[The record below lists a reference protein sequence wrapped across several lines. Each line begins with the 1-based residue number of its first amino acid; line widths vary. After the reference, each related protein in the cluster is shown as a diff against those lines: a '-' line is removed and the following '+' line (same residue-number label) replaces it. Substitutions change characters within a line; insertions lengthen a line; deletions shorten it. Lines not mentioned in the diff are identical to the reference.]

1 MSTAIIKDF
10 VTNNGLEV
18 EESITLGDK
27 TVTSLV
33 DSSTVNTI
41 VTSPSVAATIV
52 VAGGATSK
60 TYDSA
65 DLLPLS
71 GNTAGEM
78 AFVNTTNR
86 LYLWNGSGWYNIAL
100 LNTSPSLTTTPD
112 SNYTLDSNGGTAV
125 TVTMVAS
132 DPEEVPITY
141 SYLSDSASNFV
152 TITQDSGVFTLTT
165 LTQAQLDSNG
175 VGSGGTFSI
184 TFRASDGVNIAPAVS
199 SFTLAFAVTYD
210 WTSAS
215 EQEHVVPSTRV
226 ASANFG
232 SSVSLSEDGNY
243 AAIGSENFSGGG
255 AAHIFTRSP
264 TYYDVSAASYASKSY
279 SFATQENSPTGFEF
293 NSDGTKLI
301 IVGWQQIISG
311 SGTGGCYQYSLST
324 AYDVSTATYDSVS
337 FNLGNEMVQPMG
349 MKFSSDGT
357 KMFVIDN
364 QAGGVGTGDVVFQYN
379 LSTAYDISSAS
390 YSNNSLNVNS
400 YETVLGAI
408 DFKPDGTKMFLLG
421 AGSDTVRAWDLS
433 SAWDLSTASYAS
445 ETYNVGSQVG
455 SCSGLTF
462 NGTGTKMFITGY
474 QNDFIHQ
481 YSLSTAW
488 DVSSA
493 SYDSVSLSVSSQ
505 ESEPRQLRFNSD
517 GSKLWLIGNG
527 TDSIYQY
534 NTVSNWQQQAQIT
547 HSTRA
552 SGDSFGVSIA
562 INKTGDEV
570 VVGASGDDD
579 RGSQS
584 GTAWIFTR
592 SGSTWTEQ
600 QKLLP
605 DDTPSGASFGI
616 QVAMNYNGDT
626 IAITSSQDNITQTE
640 SGAVY
645 IYTKSGG
652 TWSQQAKIKADTPI
666 NGESLGNGGL
676 SLSDDG
682 NTLIAGCP
690 NVDDQASNQGAIYIF
705 TRSGST
711 WSQEQR
717 IYDSS
722 GVASQFFGRGVSI
735 SGDGTIAAIGA
746 RGDDNN
752 QGAVFIYTASSSPAG
767 YDIANASH
775 DTALTITGH
784 GQSVSD
790 HACLDFSSDGTK
802 MYVGGF
808 SGDLILQY
816 NLTTAFDVSTASYVS
831 GNNLDVSSETGYPTA
846 IKFKSDGTKLYV
858 VNSTVIDGGTET
870 IFQYGL
876 STAWDLSTASYD
888 SVSVD
893 LRTYATRANGIDF
906 KPDGTKMFI
915 VGAVD
920 DAVDEFSL
928 STAWDLSTL
937 THQNVFSVSSQE
949 ALPTGIAFNDDGTKM
964 FISGYVGQAI
974 FKYNLTTAYDVS
986 TASYSNESLDVSSQ
1000 TSQARNIVFN
1010 NDGTKLFL
1018 AETVGEQVEVY
1029 NTQGPT
1035 WSQQAK
1041 LNDDTTGPGT
1051 DDKFGDAGVWLSGD
1065 GTILAAGSPEDNT
1078 GGTNHGS
1085 VTVFS
1090 GSGATWTQQIKLTGS
1105 NVSNNSYTGRVVRIS
1120 HDASTLILG
1129 APLDDDGATTD
1140 VGAAYVFTAPQA

>member
-41 VTSPSVAATIV
+41 VTSPSVASTIV
-52 VAGGATSK
+52 VAGGATTK

-112 SNYTLDSNGGTAV
+112 SNYELDSNGGTAV
-125 TVTMVAS
+125 TVTIVAS

-199 SFTLAFAVTYD
+199 SFTLAFAIVYD

-215 EQEHVVPSTRV
+215 EQEHVVPSPRV
-226 ASANFG
+226 ASAHFG

-243 AAIGSENFSGGG
+243 AAIGSEDYTGGG
-255 AAHIFTRSP
+255 AAYIFTRSP
-264 TYYDVSAASYASKSY
+264 TYYDLANASYASKSY
-279 SFATQENSPTGFEF
+279 TFTTQENSPTGFAF

-301 IVGWQQIISG
+301 IVGWQQIIGG

-357 KMFVIDN
+357 RMFVIDN
-364 QAGGVGTGDVVFQYN
+364 QAPTNGDVVFQYN
-379 LSTAYDISSAS
+379 LSPS
-390 YSNNSLNVNS
+390 YSNNSLNVTS
-400 YETVLGAI
+400 YDNILGAI
-408 DFKPDGTKMFLLG
+408 DFKPDGTKMFLIG
-421 AGSDTVRAWDLS
+421 AGTDTVRAWNLS

-445 ETYNVGSQVG
+445 ETFSAASQEG
-455 SCSGLTF
+455 SCTGLTF
-462 NGTGTKMFITGY
+462 NGTGTKMYINGY
-474 QNDFIHQ
+474 ATDNVYQ

-493 SYDSVSLSVSSQ
+493 SYDSVSFDFSTQ
-505 ESEPRQLRFNSD
+505 EGQPRQIRFNSD
-517 GSKLWLIGNG
+517 GSKLWMIGTD

-534 NTVSNWQQQAQIT
+534 NTVSNWQQQALLT

-552 SGDSFGVSIA
+552 SGDSFGIAIA

-570 VVGASGDDD
+570 VIGASGDDD
-579 RGSQS
+579 RGAQS

-605 DDTPSGASFGI
+605 DDTPTSASFGI

-682 NTLIAGCP
+682 NTLIVGCP

-717 IYDSS
+717 IYDSN
-722 GVASQFFGRGVSI
+722 GAASQFFGRGVSI

-752 QGAVFIYTASSSPAG
+752 QGAVFVYTASSSPAG

-858 VNSTVIDGGTET
+858 VSNTAVDGGTET

-888 SVSVD
+888 SVSAD
-893 LRTYATRANGIDF
+893 LRTYETNANGIDF

-915 VGAVD
+915 TGSSG

-937 THQNVFSVSSQE
+937 SHDYVFSVSSQE
-949 ALPTGIAFNDDGTKM
+949 AFPAGLAFSDDGTKM

-974 FKYNLTTAYDVS
+974 FKYNLTTAWDTS
-986 TASYSNESLDVSSQ
+986 TASYSNESLSVSTQ

-1018 AETVGEQVEVY
+1018 ADTIGEQVEVY

-1065 GTILAAGSPEDNT
+1065 GTILAAGSSEDNT
-1078 GGTNHGS
+1078 GGANHGS

>member
-41 VTSPSVAATIV
+41 VTSPSVASTIV
-52 VAGGATSK
+52 VAGGATTK

-71 GNTAGEM
+71 GNTSGEM

-112 SNYTLDSNGGTAV
+112 SSYTLDSNGGTAL

-132 DPEEVPITY
+132 DPEELPIQY
-141 SYLSDSASNFV
+141 SYVASDSASNFV

-199 SFTLAFAVTYD
+199 SFTLSFGVTYD
-210 WTSAS
+210 WTSAA
-215 EQEHVVPSTRV
+215 EENQINPPSTTNT
-226 ASANFG
+226 SARFG
-232 SSVSLSEDGNY
+232 NSVSISEDGNY
-243 AAIGSENFSGGG
+243 VAIGASGETDGG
-255 AAHIFTRSP
+255 AAYIFIRSP
-264 TYYDVSAASYASKSY
+264 IGYDISNASYANKTY
-279 SFATQENSPTGFEF
+279 NFTGQDLQVTAFEF
-293 NSDGTKLI
+293 NGDGTKLFMLGFTNNTI
-301 IVGWQQIISG
+301 FR
-311 SGTGGCYQYSLST
+311 YSLST
-324 AYDVSTATYDSVS
+324 PYDVSTATYDNVSVAVHILS
-337 FNLGNEMVQPMG
+337 PNSRG
-349 MKFSSDGT
+349 MKFKPDGTKLYIISDGT
-357 KMFVIDN
+357 
-364 QAGGVGTGDVVFQYN
+364 GTEKIYQYD
-379 LSTAYDISSAS
+379 LSTAYDITSMT
-390 YSNNSLNVNS
+390 YSNNSLNVGTQN
-400 YETVLGAI
+400 TLPTGFA
-408 DFKPDGTKMFLLG
+408 FKSDGTKLFFVGMT
-421 AGSDTVRAWDLS
+421 SSSTVYEYDLS
-433 SAWDLSTASYAS
+433 SAWDLSTASYN
-445 ETYNVGSQVG
+445 NVSFSVHSQDTNMTDV
-455 SCSGLTF
+455 TF
-462 NGTGTKMFITGY
+462 NSDGTKMFTCGY
-474 QNDFIHQ
+474 GLDYIYQ
-481 YSLSTAW
+481 YNLSTAW
-488 DVSSA
+488 DISSA
-493 SYDSVSLSVSSQ
+493 SYSNISFDIGNELGV
-505 ESEPRQLRFNSD
+505 PRQIGFNSD
-517 GSKLWLIGNG
+517 GSRLWAVGNSSDAIFEYS
-527 TDSIYQY
+527 TSSTY
-534 NTVSNWQQQAQIT
+534 QQQARLT

-552 SGDSFGVSIA
+552 TGDSFGISIA

-570 VVGASGDDD
+570 VVGAFYDDD
-579 RGSQS
+579 SGSQS

-600 QKLLP
+600 QKLM
-605 DDTPSGASFGI
+605 PSDLSSSNVFG
-616 QVAMNYNGDT
+616 QNVAMNHNGDT
-626 IAITSSQDNITQTE
+626 IAINSHDSTTQTE

-666 NGESLGNGGL
+666 NGELLGNGGL
-676 SLSDDG
+676 SFSDDG

-690 NVDDQASNQGAIYIF
+690 NVDDQNSNQGAIYIF

-717 IYDSS
+717 IYDSN

-735 SGDGTIAAIGA
+735 SGDGTVAAIGA

-775 DTALTITGH
+775 STFAQLGNTGQTLT
-784 GQSVSD
+784 D
-790 HACLDFSSDGTK
+790 HACLDFKPDGTK

-808 SGDLILQY
+808 SGDLVLQY
-816 NLTTAFDVSTASYVS
+816 DLTTAFDVSTASYVS
-831 GNNLDVSSETGYPTA
+831 GSNLDVSNETTYPTA

-858 VNSTVIDGGTET
+858 VNATLIDGGTET

-876 STAWDLSTASYD
+876 STPWDLSTASYD

-893 LRTYATRANGIDF
+893 LRTYGTRVNGIDF

-915 VGAVD
+915 AGGD
-920 DAVDEFSL
+920 FSGSPSDRVDEFSL

-937 THQNVFSVSSQE
+937 SHDNAFDVGSQE
-949 ALPTGIAFNDDGTKM
+949 GFPTGITFNDDGTEM
-964 FISGYVGQAI
+964 FISGYVSKSI
-974 FKYNLTTAYDVS
+974 IKYNLTSAYDTS
-986 TASYSNESLDVSSQ
+986 TASYSNESLSVLTQ
-1000 TSQARNIVFN
+1000 TNQPRNIVFN
-1010 NDGTKLFL
+1010 DDGTKLFL
-1018 AETVGEQVEVY
+1018 IETDNERVQVY
-1029 NTQGPT
+1029 NTQSPT
-1035 WSQQAK
+1035 WTQQAK
-1041 LNDDTTGPGT
+1041 LNDDTTGTGT
-1051 DDKFGDAGVWLSGD
+1051 DDKFGNGGVSLSGD
-1065 GTILAAGSPEDNT
+1065 GTILAAGSSEDNT

-1085 VTVFS
+1085 VTVFT

-1105 NVSNNSYTGRVVRIS
+1105 QLADNSYSGQKIDMSYDGGVFIM
-1120 HDASTLILG
+1120 G
-1129 APLDDDGATTD
+1129 APLTSVGGVTQN
-1140 VGAAYVFTAPQA
+1140 GAAYTFKAPQA